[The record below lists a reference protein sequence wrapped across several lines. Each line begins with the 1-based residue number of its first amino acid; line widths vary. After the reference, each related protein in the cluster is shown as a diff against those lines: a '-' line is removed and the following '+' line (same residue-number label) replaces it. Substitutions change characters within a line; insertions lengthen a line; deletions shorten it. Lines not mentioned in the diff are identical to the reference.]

1 MSRRKFGNDSS
12 MENLTDYPM
21 NGFQFF
27 VNGDFCWM
35 DSVSD
40 VDNQIPRPLMI
51 ESLMETISTSE
62 ALPPSGRRH
71 DHP

>member
-1 MSRRKFGNDSS
+1 
-12 MENLTDYPM
+12 
-21 NGFQFF
+21 
-27 VNGDFCWM
+27 M

-62 ALPPSGRRH
+62 ALPPIERRH